1 MRWLIYGIAALLLV
15 IAFGIAVVAVKVID
29 EGPSDTGGIIG
40 QPTVGGP
47 FSLIQ
52 GDGSSV
58 NEEILLRKIS
68 IVYFGFTFC
77 PDVCPV
83 DLANIADALDLLGDD
98 ETKNVQVLFIS
109 VDPER
114 DTAKVIQDYAAS
126 FHPKF
131 IGLTGSSEQIREAA
145 RAYRVY
151 YAKQESKGA
160 TDYLVS
166 HSAYSYVMGP
176 KGTYLQHF
184 RTNTPPQEIASGL
197 KTAINAN

>member
-29 EGPSDTGGIIG
+29 EGPSDTGGLIG

-47 FSLIQ
+47 FSLVQ

-58 NEEILLRKIS
+58 NEKILLKKIS

-114 DTAKVIQDYAAS
+114 DTANIVQDYAAS

-176 KGTYLQHF
+176 KGTYLRHF